1 MTTNETKSG
10 PLYIFHSSGASIL
23 DSTGVSGVRI
33 VQQSSSTHTLT
44 TQGTTTTLRLTPI
57 FELANQV
64 SVLTD
69 AVYNLGTET
78 LRLAQVSCTAAA
90 VKTHAAFT
98 GSAAFTRSG
107 AIQTT
112 NATATTIATLAVADN
127 AGIWIEVNATGR
139 DTASATRAWI
149 ERTALY
155 QRQAAGVPVA
165 VGTTAGTSI
174 LGGAWGAVSFLV
186 SGNNVLVQVTGA
198 AATTINWAATIRS
211 QTTSGNT

>member
-1 MTTNETKSG
+1 MTTYETKSG
-10 PLYIFHSSGASIL
+10 ALYVRNATGALITDLSGN
-23 DSTGVSGVRI
+23 GVQI
-33 VQQSSSTHTLT
+33 VQQSGTTHALSAL
-44 TQGTTTTLRLTPI
+44 GTTTALRFSSIL
-57 FELANQV
+57 ELANQV
-64 SVLTD
+64 SVFAD

-78 LRLAQVSCTAAA
+78 LRLAQVSCTTEA
-90 VKTHAAFT
+90 VKTHTAFT

-139 DTASATRAWI
+139 DTASATRAWVT
-149 ERTALY
+149 RTALY
-155 QRQAAGVPVA
+155 QRQAAGAPVA

>member
-10 PLYIFHSSGASIL
+10 TLYVRNATGAIITDASGN
-23 DSTGVSGVRI
+23 GVQI
-33 VQQSSSTHTLT
+33 VQQSGTTHTLSPLGSVT
-44 TQGTTTTLRLTPI
+44 TFRCTPI
-57 FELANQV
+57 LELSN
-64 SVLTD
+64 SVIVLSD
-69 AVYNLGTET
+69 ATLNLGTET
-78 LRLAQVSCTAAA
+78 LRLAQVSCATSA

-112 NATATTIATLAVADN
+112 TATATTIATLAVADN

-149 ERTALY
+149 TRTALY
-155 QRQAAGVPVA
+155 QRQAAGAPVA

-174 LGGAWGAVSFLV
+174 LGGAWGAVSFAV

-198 AATTINWAATIRS
+198 AATTINWAAAIRS

>member
-1 MTTNETKSG
+1 MTTYETKSG
-10 PLYIFHSSGASIL
+10 ALYVRNATGAIITDLSGN
-23 DSTGVSGVRI
+23 GVQI
-33 VQQSSSTHTLT
+33 VQQSGTTHALSAL
-44 TQGTTTTLRLTPI
+44 GTTTALRFSSIL
-57 FELANQV
+57 ELANQV
-64 SVLTD
+64 SVFAD

-78 LRLAQVSCTAAA
+78 LRLAQVSCTTAA

-139 DTASATRAWI
+139 DTASATRAWVT
-149 ERTALY
+149 RTALY
-155 QRQAAGVPVA
+155 QRQAAGAPVA

>member
-10 PLYIFHSSGASIL
+10 ALYVRNAIGAIITDTSNNGVQIL
-23 DSTGVSGVRI
+23 
-33 VQQSSSTHTLT
+33 QQSATTHTLAPLGSVT
-44 TQGTTTTLRLTPI
+44 TFRCTPI
-57 FELANQV
+57 LELSN
-64 SVLTD
+64 SVTVLSD
-69 AVYNLGTET
+69 ATSNLGTET
-78 LRLAQVSCTAAA
+78 LRLAQVSCTTEA

-112 NATATTIATLAVADN
+112 TATATTIATLAVADN

-149 ERTALY
+149 ERIALY
-155 QRQAAGVPVA
+155 QRQAAGAPVA

>member
-1 MTTNETKSG
+1 MTTYETKSG
-10 PLYIFHSSGASIL
+10 ALYVRNATGAVITDASGN
-23 DSTGVSGVRI
+23 GVQI
-33 VQQSSSTHTLT
+33 VQQSGTTHTLSPLGTVT
-44 TQGTTTTLRLTPI
+44 TFRCTPI
-57 FELANQV
+57 LELSSNLI
-64 SVLTD
+64 VLSD
-69 AVYNLGTET
+69 ATSNLGTEA
-78 LRLAQVSCTAAA
+78 LRLAQVSCATQA

-139 DTASATRAWI
+139 DTASATRAWVT
-149 ERTALY
+149 RTALY
-155 QRQAAGVPVA
+155 QRQAAGAPVA